1 MVWNIFKRLRELEER
16 VQTLESQTAPVLM
29 TVAERRAKKA
39 AYSKQY
45 YATKRQKEKDEQPT
59 QPEHQNASGS

>member
-1 MVWNIFKRLRELEER
+1 MIWNIFKRIRELEER

-45 YATKRQKEKDEQPT
+45 YANKKLKEQDERTTTTEQT
-59 QPEHQNASGS
+59 GASGA

>member
-1 MVWNIFKRLRELEER
+1 MVWNIFKRLRELEAR
-16 VQTLESQTAPVLM
+16 VEVLESQTAPVLM

-45 YATKRQKEKDEQPT
+45 YANKKLKESNEQST
-59 QPEHQNASGS
+59 QHQIASGS

>member
-1 MVWNIFKRLRELEER
+1 MVWNIFKRLRELEAR

-45 YATKRQKEKDEQPT
+45 YANKKQEKTNVVDSVPT
-59 QPEHQNASGS
+59 QSE